1 MSDEVEKLSGKLGL
15 DTTDFKTAL
24 GAANRELRV
33 LESGFKASAAA
44 LGDWTQD
51 ATGLEKRAISLTRQ
65 LDIQRAKVDA
75 LAAEHKRL
83 AQENGAGSRA
93 AQDAEIKLNKE
104 TETLN
109 KMQTELD
116 QTETSLQEM
125 TTEEKKAG
133 EAADDLGNEVEDSGS
148 KMDKF
153 QGIMKGIGTVVA
165 GVVTALAALAAAAV
179 AAAFGI
185 AKIVFSA
192 AEAAGE
198 LVDLSTKTG
207 INTTRLQEMQYVGD
221 QVGTTLDTITG
232 SQAKLIRS
240 MDTAGEQTQDY
251 AKKLAEAKAA
261 GKDVG
266 DIELGDA
273 ANAFKTLGVAVDD
286 GNGHLR
292 DSQVVF
298 SEVIDKLGSVQNET
312 ERDALAMQIFGKS
325 AQELNPLI
333 KAGSQELARLSQEA
347 HDVGAVMSEEDVAGL
362 EAFGDTVA
370 SIKAGMKGM
379 LGTLAGQFL
388 PIFKTLATAMQNLFK
403 SEAFKKGIQDLSKS
417 IQGFVTLVVDVI
429 TKLANGDL
437 QGALADIFGADRAG
451 QLISFFTAIK
461 SFIQD
466 TLIPFVT
473 THAQEIKAALIG
485 IGAALA
491 AAGIIG
497 IIAGI
502 VAAINPVT
510 LIIAAIAAAIGLLSA
525 AWAGNWG
532 NVRARFEEVWA
543 ILGPA
548 LQQLRDWLSTN
559 IPLALQALSG
569 FWTGTLLPAIQAV
582 WNFLQA
588 NLFPVLQTIGEFIGF
603 ILVAD
608 IQALSA
614 IWTNVLLPA
623 LQNVWSFL
631 QTYVFPLLQAIGK
644 FISAVFSL
652 YLRALAGLW
661 QNVLLSSLKAV
672 YQFLKDNI
680 FPLFQ
685 KFADYISKTFQP
697 VVDKLGKF
705 LRDVL
710 APAFNT
716 ISNAVKGLIT
726 WIATLADR
734 LNNLHLPP
742 WLTPGS
748 PTPWEIGL
756 LGIND
761 AMAELN
767 KQLPTL
773 AAGLNMQVNA
783 SVVPGISG
791 NAGQQ
796 GSNVQND
803 QFQFYAPVI
812 VQGSTPAGS
821 LGARLKGRRY

>member
-1 MSDEVEKLSGKLGL
+1 MGDEVAKLSGKLGI

-109 KMQTELD
+109 KMQTELT
-116 QTETSLQEM
+116 QTESSLQEM
-125 TTEEKKAG
+125 TTEEKNAG
-133 EAADDLGNEVEDSGS
+133 EAADDMGDQIDDSGS
-148 KMDKF
+148 KMDRF

-198 LVDLSTKTG
+198 LVDLSTQTG
-207 INTTRLQEMQYVGD
+207 ISTTRLQEMQYIGD
-221 QVGTTLDTITG
+221 QVGTSLDTITG

-240 MDTAGEQTQDY
+240 MDSAGKQSQDY

-266 DIELGDA
+266 DIQLGDA
-273 ANAFKTLGVAVDD
+273 ASAFKTLGVAVDD
-286 GNGHLR
+286 GNGNLR
-292 DSQVVF
+292 DSQAVF
-298 SEVIDKLGSVQNET
+298 DEVIDRLGSVQNET

-333 KAGSQELARLSQEA
+333 KAGSAELARLSQEA

-370 SIKAGMKGM
+370 SIKAGVKGM
-379 LGTLAGQFL
+379 LGTLATQFL
-388 PIFKTLATAMQNLFK
+388 PIFKTLAAALQNLFK
-403 SEAFKKGIQDLSKS
+403 SESFKKGIQEISKA
-417 IQGFVTLVVDVI
+417 IQGFVAVAVDVI

-437 QGALADIFGADRAG
+437 QGALAAVFGADRAG
-451 QLISFFTAIK
+451 QLIAFFTVIK
-461 SFIQD
+461 NFIQGV
-466 TLIPFVT
+466 LIPFVT

-491 AAGIIG
+491 AAGIVG
-497 IIAGI
+497 VIAGI

-510 LIIAAIAAAIGLLSA
+510 LIIAGIAAAIGLLSA

-548 LQQLRDWLSTN
+548 LQQLWDWLATN

-588 NLFPVLQTIGEFIGF
+588 YVFPLFQAIGQFLAAVF
-603 ILVAD
+603 VAD
-608 IQALSA
+608 LQALSA
-614 IWTNVLLPA
+614 IWQNILLPA
-623 LQNVWSFL
+623 LQVVWNFL
-631 QTYVFPLLQAIGK
+631 ATKVFPLLQAIGR
-644 FISAVFSL
+644 FISAVFSV
-652 YLRALAGLW
+652 YLRALAALW
-661 QNVLLSSLKAV
+661 QNVLLPALRAV
-672 YQFLKDNI
+672 YGYLQNNI
-680 FPLFQ
+680 FPVLKKVSDF
-685 KFADYISKTFQP
+685 ISGTFRP
-697 VVDKLGKF
+697 IVDKLASF
-705 LRDVL
+705 LENVL
-710 APAFNT
+710 APAFHG
-716 ISNAVKGLIT
+716 ISNAISTVIDWLTTMADK
-726 WIATLADR
+726 LA
-734 LNNLHLPP
+734 NLQLPA

-756 LGIND
+756 IGINN
-761 AMAELN
+761 AMEDLN
-767 KQLPTL
+767 QQLPVL
-773 AAGLNMQVNA
+773 AKNLSMQVTA
-783 SVVPGISG
+783 AVPGI
-791 NAGQQ
+791 Q
-796 GSNVQND
+796 GSARSSQDNVQND
-803 QFQFYAPVI
+803 NFAFYAPVI
-812 VQGSTPAGS
+812 VQGSTPSGS

>member
-1 MSDEVEKLSGKLGL
+1 MAGEVEKLSGKLGI

-51 ATGLEKRAISLTRQ
+51 ATGLEKRAISLTKQ

-109 KMQTELD
+109 KMQTELT

-133 EAADDLGNEVEDSGS
+133 EAADDMGDQIDDSGS
-148 KMDKF
+148 KMEKF
-153 QGIMKGIGTVVA
+153 QGVMKGIGTVVA

-192 AEAAGE
+192 ADAAGE
-198 LVDLSTKTG
+198 LVDLSTQTG
-207 INTTRLQEMQYVGD
+207 ISTTRLQEMKYVGD
-221 QVGTTLDTITG
+221 QVGTSLDTITG

-240 MDTAGEQTQDY
+240 MDTAGEQSQDY

-266 DIELGDA
+266 DIQLGDA
-273 ANAFKTLGVAVDD
+273 ANAFKILGVAVDD

-292 DSQVVF
+292 DSETVF
-298 SEVIDKLGSVQNET
+298 SEVIDRLGSVENEA
-312 ERDALAMQIFGKS
+312 ERDALAMQLFGKS

-333 KAGSQELARLSQEA
+333 KAGSAELARLSQEA

-370 SIKAGMKGM
+370 SIKAGVKGM

-388 PIFKTLATAMQNLFK
+388 PIFKTIATAMQNLFK
-403 SEAFKKGIQDLSKS
+403 SEAFKKGIQDLSKA
-417 IQGFVTLVVDVI
+417 IQGFVTIVVDVI

-437 QGALADIFGADRAG
+437 QGALAAIFGADRAE
-451 QLISFFTAIK
+451 QLITFFRIV
-461 SFIQD
+461 SNFISNV
-466 TLIPFVT
+466 LIPFVQ

-491 AAGIIG
+491 AAGIGG

-510 LIIAAIAAAIGLLSA
+510 LIIAGIAAAIGVLSA

-543 ILGPA
+543 ILQPA
-548 LQQLRDWLSTN
+548 LQQLWDWLSTN

-569 FWTGTLLPAIQAV
+569 FWTGTLLPAVQAV
-582 WNFLQA
+582 WNFLEA
-588 NLFPVLQTIGEFIGF
+588 NLFPVLQKIGEFIGF

-623 LQNVWSFL
+623 LQAVWSFL
-631 QTYVFPLLQAIGK
+631 QTYIFPLLQAIGK

-652 YLRALAGLW
+652 YLRALAALW
-661 QNVLLSSLKAV
+661 QNILLPALKQV
-672 YQFLKDNI
+672 YQYLKDNV

-685 KFADYISKTFQP
+685 KLGDFISKTFQP
-697 VVDKLGKF
+697 VISALSTF
-705 LRDVL
+705 LSNKL
-710 APAFNT
+710 APAFKA
-716 ISNAVKGLIT
+716 IADAVKGVIQ

-734 LNNLHLPP
+734 LNNLELPA

-773 AAGLNMQVNA
+773 AAGLNLHV
-783 SVVPGISG
+783 SGSVPGIPG
-791 NAGQQ
+791 NAQQQ
-796 GSNVQND
+796 GDNVQND